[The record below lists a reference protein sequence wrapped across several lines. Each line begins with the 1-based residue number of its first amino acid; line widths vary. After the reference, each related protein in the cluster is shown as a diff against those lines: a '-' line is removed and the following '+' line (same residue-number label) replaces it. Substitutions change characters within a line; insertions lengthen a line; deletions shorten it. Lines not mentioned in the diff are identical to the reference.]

1 MVVPDLGA
9 AVVPIGQVAR
19 IEFGIGGGALW
30 GFTLIADY
38 SDNKVVEVDEQGRE
52 TFVMED
58 VYGVWDARCLDN
70 GNLLI
75 TEFSNSRVFEAT
87 RAGQIVWEFTEG
99 LRSPNAAERLPNGN
113 TLIAN
118 TFRQEVIEVS
128 KEKKVVWRFAHVRPF
143 DAERLP
149 SGNTLIADM
158 LHDRVIEVDAAG
170 KIVWQVEKMPSAY
183 DADRLPNGNTLITL
197 RTLNKVVEVD
207 REEGDLAARQAEHPE
222 RRGPPAQRQHAG
234 GREQRRARVR
244 PQRQRG
250 VEEGHDVGGG
260 GQRARADRS
269 RQGGR

>member
-1 MVVPDLGA
+1 M
-9 AVVPIGQVAR
+9 
-19 IEFGIGGGALW
+19 
-30 GFTLIADY
+30 
-38 SDNKVVEVDEQGRE
+38 
-52 TFVMED
+52 
-58 VYGVWDARCLDN
+58 
-70 GNLLI
+70 
-75 TEFSNSRVFEAT
+75 FEAT

-128 KEKKVVWRFAHVRPF
+128 KEKKVVWRFAQDVRPF

-260 GQRARADRS
+260 GQPVLTGLAKVADRRRHAPVGCS
-269 RQGGR
+269 AAEPSSVARSGAERQCSWEADQARVDMTAASMRW